1 MPKPEGFHILNAQ
14 NAAVTK
20 DKAKD
25 TQNVGRRKLA
35 DISNQPQNQRL
46 LVQEKSQ
53 STETNIKEYI
63 HKLHKDN
70 MALVKMIAQRNEI
83 IEQNGVE
90 SDRLRVNLL
99 KMQEQNQHLATYNAQ
114 ILVEINSGKDKL
126 KMLQHVL
133 GCKAGLLKVDLE
145 GREKTTPLGD
155 AVVDVE
161 GITIE
166 SSKGDTD
173 DQKPHE
179 TKMDS
184 QKTGVFSSESGPVK
198 YKDKAENKR
207 KIRRRQSA
215 RFNAAEVEHGED
227 FLETKEARVSVSQ
240 MAKDSVREQRST
252 SETALVENE
261 SRKDGS
267 GPRFQPQQ
275 LLLRPSRA
283 AKEKVQSYKEVSL
296 CVKLRRPE

>member
-1 MPKPEGFHILNAQ
+1 MPKPEGFHILDAQ
-14 NAAVTK
+14 NAAITK

-63 HKLHKDN
+63 HKLQKDN

-114 ILVEINSGKDKL
+114 ILVEINSGKDRL

-145 GREKTTPLGD
+145 GRETPPPMGD

-161 GITIE
+161 GIKME
-166 SSKGDTD
+166 SSRGDTD

-179 TKMDS
+179 TQVKLP
-184 QKTGVFSSESGPVK
+184 QNGECFSGPVK
-198 YKDKAENKR
+198 YHKPENKR
-207 KIRRRQSA
+207 RIRRRQSA
-215 RFNAAEVEHGED
+215 RFNAAEVENGED
-227 FLETKEARVSVSQ
+227 FIETKEARVSVSQ
-240 MAKDSVREQRST
+240 MPEDSVREQRST

-261 SRKDGS
+261 SSKDGP
-267 GPRFQPQQ
+267 GPRLQPQQ
-275 LLLRPSRA
+275 LLSRPSRA